1 MTKCHRRGDATQ
13 AVRRTLALAGL
24 LLWMLWGGLTGTRV
38 MAQERK
44 GERLKVGLVLGGG
57 GAKGAAHIG
66 ALKIIE
72 KSGIPI
78 DYIAGTSIGSI
89 VGGLYACGYRA
100 DDMIEVFKKQDWLG
114 LLTDRDAKR
123 QHTLL
128 SEDDDGVVYI
138 LGFPVSRKGTSKANP
153 SRGAFRGD
161 RIQDLLDSMIVRKV
175 PAACDQQ
182 FDFCQLPIPFKC
194 VAFDTKNR
202 QEYVFNEGRLSTA
215 MRASMAIPMAYKA
228 VTVDG
233 MELADG
239 GMVNNLPVDVVRAMG
254 ADVVIAIDLSQHKHG
269 EEDDCFRVFDND
281 SYLGLFDGIDID
293 GLLGWVLTRPD
304 LDKYHENCK
313 HCDVYINP
321 DLDGYTAAHFRGK
334 DIKDMVIRGYKAA
347 KKQRK
352 ALKKLKKRINS
363 P

>member
-1 MTKCHRRGDATQ
+1 
-13 AVRRTLALAGL
+13 
-24 LLWMLWGGLTGTRV
+24 
-38 MAQERK
+38 
-44 GERLKVGLVLGGG
+44 
-57 GAKGAAHIG
+57 
-66 ALKIIE
+66 
-72 KSGIPI
+72 
-78 DYIAGTSIGSI
+78 
-89 VGGLYACGYRA
+89 
-100 DDMIEVFKKQDWLG
+100 
-114 LLTDRDAKR
+114 
-123 QHTLL
+123 
-128 SEDDDGVVYI
+128 
-138 LGFPVSRKGTSKANP
+138 
-153 SRGAFRGD
+153 
-161 RIQDLLDSMIVRKV
+161 MIVRKV

-182 FDFCQLPIPFKC
+182 FDFSQLPIPFKC

-202 QEYVFNEGRLSTA
+202 QEYVFSEGRLSTA

-352 ALKKLKKRINS
+352 ALKKLKKRL
-363 P
+363 